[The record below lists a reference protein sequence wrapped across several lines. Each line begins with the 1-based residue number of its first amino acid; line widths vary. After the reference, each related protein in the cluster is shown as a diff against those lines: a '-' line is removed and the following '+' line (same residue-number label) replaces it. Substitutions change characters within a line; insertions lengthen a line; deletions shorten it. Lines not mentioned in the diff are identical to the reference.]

1 MQATDG
7 CTLVI
12 DTSYGSTVGV
22 VGHEPIVETDSRT
35 HVEKLQVNIARAM
48 DAAGLGPAD
57 LSCIVVGM
65 FQRHLGEH
73 RQAGRPRIQN
83 GSLDHR
89 AESIQALPCV
99 GVSGRPVTDHVHDVS
114 HAANLRA
121 TAYLGVDPLHDMAGV
136 VDVHSDPM
144 AGIRL

>member
-1 MQATDG
+1 MVQ
-7 CTLVI
+7 
-12 DTSYGSTVGV
+12 
-22 VGHEPIVETDSRT
+22 
-35 HVEKLQVNIARAM
+35 HVFERA
-48 DAAGLGPAD
+48 GYFGIGPAQIQRFD
-57 LSCIVVGM
+57 GRFVVGM

>member
-1 MQATDG
+1 MVQ
-7 CTLVI
+7 
-12 DTSYGSTVGV
+12 
-22 VGHEPIVETDSRT
+22 
-35 HVEKLQVNIARAM
+35 HVFERA
-48 DAAGLGPAD
+48 GYFGIGPAQ
-57 LSCIVVGM
+57 I
-65 FQRHLGEH
+65 QRFD
-73 RQAGRPRIQN
+73 GRPRIQN

-89 AESIQALPCV
+89 AESIQALPYV